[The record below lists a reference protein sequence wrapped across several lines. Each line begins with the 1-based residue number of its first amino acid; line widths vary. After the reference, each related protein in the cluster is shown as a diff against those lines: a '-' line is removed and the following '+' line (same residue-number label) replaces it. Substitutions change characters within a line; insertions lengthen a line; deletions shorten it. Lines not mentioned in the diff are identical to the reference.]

1 MFAGLLLSFLGLLL
15 APFTLAFAG
24 FVSFD
29 KNRNSYRLRPRRR
42 RRQRRE
48 SSHQATSE
56 I

>member
-24 FVSFD
+24 VVSFD
-29 KNRNSYRLRPRRR
+29 KNRNSYRLHPRRLQWR
-42 RRQRRE
+42 RRQ